1 MANLDE
7 AERTRWRNTVVGAV
21 ALLVLSNVM
30 ANRVIPNWMYVPW
43 NVSVA
48 LVLSWIALHE
58 VTREQMGFTKWR
70 SGLLWGGAL
79 FGATALV
86 LLVGLALPATR
97 DMFDDKRVTDSVWAW
112 LYHAF
117 LRIPVGTA
125 FMEET
130 AFRAVLPALF
140 AVRWG
145 VLRGCIAASALFGL
159 WHVLP
164 SLGLHKAN
172 ATVTDLLGTGAVA
185 TVVTVAL
192 AVAGTAI
199 TGLVWCWIR
208 YRSGSILA
216 TILGHV
222 ATNSVAYTIAFWANR

>member
-1 MANLDE
+1 MNPILLAIPVFLLSIGIE
-7 AERTRWRNTVVGAV
+7 AWIAHRQGRKVYSLSDAIGSLNMG
-21 ALLVLSNVM
+21 VLSQ
-30 ANRVIPNWMYVPW
+30 
-43 NVSVA
+43 VSG
-48 LVLSWIALHE
+48 L
-58 VTREQMGFTKWR
+58 FTKLITL
-70 SGLLWGGAL
+70 GIYAAVYDLWAL
-79 FGATALV
+79 THW
-86 LLVGLALPATR
+86 P
-97 DMFDDKRVTDSVWAW
+97 MDSVWAW

-117 LRIPVGTA
+117 LRIPLGTA

-172 ATVTDLLGTGAVA
+172 ATVTDVLGTGAVA
-185 TVVTVAL
+185 TAVTVTL
-192 AVAGTAI
+192 AVVGTAI

-208 YRSGSILA
+208 YRSGSVLA

-222 ATNSVAYTIAFWANR
+222 ATNSVAYTIAFWVNR